1 MSSPGHSLEKKAL
14 LQLLGAFQLPVLDSA
29 ISWLHRLRLP
39 GVLALPEASF
49 QSMGL
54 RPLANRHAS
63 RLSAKGGQV
72 DSAFPPSSIQD
83 SASTTPPF
91 HLAARINSLSP
102 GFGRALDHSTA
113 GLPAHAA
120 SVRVA
125 ELVEVPNSPGC
136 SSRCLL
142 PRGTAGR
149 HLGRPSSPAVSHQGP
164 HGLMLT
170 AVAGTEGA
178 AAASH

>member
-1 MSSPGHSLEKKAL
+1 M
-14 LQLLGAFQLPVLDSA
+14 LDSA
-29 ISWLHRLRLP
+29 ISWLRRLRLP

-63 RLSAKGGQV
+63 RLCAKGGQA
-72 DSAFPPSSIQD
+72 DIAFPPSSIQD
-83 SASTTPPF
+83 SVSTIP
-91 HLAARINSLSP
+91 RGQDLSP
-102 GFGRALDHSTA
+102 GFGRALDQSTV
-113 GLPAHAA
+113 GHPAHAA
-120 SVRVA
+120 SVRAA

-149 HLGRPSSPAVSHQGP
+149 PLGRPSSPAASHQGP
-164 HGLMLT
+164 RGLRLT

-178 AAASH
+178 TAAGH

>member
-1 MSSPGHSLEKKAL
+1 MSSPDHSPEKKAL

-29 ISWLHRLRLP
+29 VSWLRRLRLP
-39 GVLALPEASF
+39 GVLALLEASF

-63 RLSAKGGQV
+63 RLCAKDDQA
-72 DSAFPPSSIQD
+72 DIAFPPSSIQD
-83 SASTTPPF
+83 AASTIP
-91 HLAARINSLSP
+91 RGQDLSP
-102 GFGRALDHSTA
+102 GFDRALDQSTA
-113 GLPAHAA
+113 GHPAHAA
-120 SVRVA
+120 SVPAA

-136 SSRCLL
+136 SSRCLQ

-149 HLGRPSSPAVSHQGP
+149 PLGRPLSREVSHQGP
-164 HGLMLT
+164 RGLRLT
-170 AVAGTEGA
+170 AVAETEGA